1 MVIPFF
7 ILTHKTPSSYYP
19 PYTASS
25 NQYRL
30 PFIIKK
36 GTVTTSCSK
45 GEENGLNDNLIVIV
59 VLFVVNSVKMLT
71 RHG

>member
-19 PYTASS
+19 PYKASS

-30 PFIIKK
+30 PFILKK
-36 GTVTTSCSK
+36 GTVATSCSK
-45 GEENGLNDNLIVIV
+45 GEENGLNDILIVIV
-59 VLFVVNSVKMLT
+59 ALFVVNSVNMRT